1 MVKIMRVSF
10 FATLLV
16 LLINGCD
23 GKSESAVAFSHGWAR
38 ATPSGAK
45 VAAVYAQLSNQS
57 PQSVTI
63 LNIST
68 PVARV
73 AQVHETTESNGM
85 MRMRHVDPLALAAG
99 TDVDLTPGGMHI
111 MLMGLT
117 QPLTLGM
124 EFDVTFALTDGQQLR
139 LAVVVGAVDQL
150 EAPAM

>member
-1 MVKIMRVSF
+1 
-10 FATLLV
+10 
-16 LLINGCD
+16 
-23 GKSESAVAFSHGWAR
+23 
-38 ATPSGAK
+38 
-45 VAAVYAQLSNQS
+45 
-57 PQSVTI
+57 
-63 LNIST
+63 
-68 PVARV
+68 
-73 AQVHETTESNGM
+73 M